1 MRIFRLPASLSPFAS
16 RILSVSISHRTTRT
30 LRTMAIP
37 DYETIL
43 KRKYPA
49 KAHAKRVAD
58 YIRER
63 VPEASGVLYL
73 ESRATKMIEDND
85 EAEPFR

>member
-1 MRIFRLPASLSPFAS
+1 
-16 RILSVSISHRTTRT
+16 
-30 LRTMAIP
+30 MAIP

-43 KRKYPA
+43 KGKYPA